1 MTRDWP
7 TVLVV
12 EDEPAPMRMIEASLQ
27 ARHYQVA
34 TAATGARA
42 LELVAIN
49 EPDVMIV
56 DLGLPD
62 IDGLVLCRQLR
73 HWSKSPIIVVTA
85 DGSEARMVQALDESA
100 DDYVIKPFSMP
111 ELMARIGVAIR
122 HRNMAGSVSDE
133 LTIVLGSLAV
143 DVQAHQARVDGQ
155 PIDLPPRQFKL
166 LTMLARNPDRILT
179 YRHLTQ
185 YLWGPESGDVSQAL
199 RIVVSKL
206 RKALG
211 TGDDVPR
218 IATEPYI
225 GYRLASPEAQTDS
238 LREGDG

>member
-1 MTRDWP
+1 MTPERP

-12 EDEPAPMRMIEASLQ
+12 EDEPAPMRMIEASLK

-42 LELVAIN
+42 LELVAVN

-73 HWSKSPIIVVTA
+73 QWSKSPIIVVTA

-122 HRNMAGSVSDE
+122 HRNMASSVSDE

-143 DVQAHQARVDGQ
+143 DVQAHEARIDGQ
-155 PIDLPPRQFKL
+155 AIDLPPRQFKL

-185 YLWGPESGDVSQAL
+185 YLWGADSGDVSQAL

-211 TGDDVPR
+211 VGEGVPR

-225 GYRLASPEAQTDS
+225 GYRLVSPATQNTPTS
-238 LREGDG
+238 GGDG